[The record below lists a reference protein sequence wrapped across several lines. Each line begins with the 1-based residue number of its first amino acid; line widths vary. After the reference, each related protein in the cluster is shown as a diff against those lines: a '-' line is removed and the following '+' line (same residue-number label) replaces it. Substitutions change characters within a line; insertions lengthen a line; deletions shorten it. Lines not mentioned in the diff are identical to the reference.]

1 MMAERC
7 CGDKGGDHR
16 ANILNDRSSA
26 TLVDDMRALAVAL
39 ALASSFQ
46 PNDPG
51 RSGQPGGWVDD
62 QWNFLPGTGVNAP
75 QAWDNLIAKGRPGGK
90 GVKVAVLD
98 TGVAYEDRDKFR
110 RSPDLSRYRFAK
122 GRDFCAHS
130 GPNGDPCDGEDAYP
144 DDPNGHGTHVAS
156 TIAEATYNGIGET
169 GLAYGA
175 TIMPVKVLDRNG
187 YGDEQSIA
195 QGIRYAVDHGAQVI
209 NLSFE
214 FDASID
220 SPSKVP
226 LVVSALRHAK
236 LHRVLV
242 VAAAGNA
249 ARTRLAYPAGL
260 SGVLAVGAVTEHG
273 CLADYSDSG
282 PGLDLVAPGG
292 GNDAVRADD
301 PNCHPETPGRPIIQ
315 MTYTTSKRNFG
326 LPTDYIGTSMA
337 APHVSAT
344 AALVIASGVLGTR
357 PTPKALETRLKA
369 TARDLGARGRDATY
383 GSGIVDAGAAT
394 SAAVK

>member
-1 MMAERC
+1 V
-7 CGDKGGDHR
+7 H
-16 ANILNDRSSA
+16 
-26 TLVDDMRALAVAL
+26 VRALAVAL
-39 ALASSFQ
+39 ALAGSFQ
-46 PNDPG
+46 PVDPG
-51 RSGQPGGWVDD
+51 TSGQPGGWVND
-62 QWNFLPGTGVNAP
+62 QWNFLPSTGVNAP
-75 QAWDNLIAKGRPGGK
+75 PAWNRLIAKGRPGGK

-98 TGVAYEDRDKFR
+98 TGVAYEDRGDFR

-156 TIAEATYNGIGET
+156 TIAEATYNDIGET

-175 TIMPVKVLDRNG
+175 TIMPVKVLDRDG

-195 QGIRYAVDHGAQVI
+195 QGMRYAVDHGAQVI

-226 LVVSALRHAK
+226 LIVAALRHAQ

-249 ARTRLAYPAGL
+249 ARTRLAYPAAL

-282 PGLDLVAPGG
+282 PGIDLVAPGG
-292 GNDAVRADD
+292 GNDAVRPGD
-301 PNCHPETPGRPIIQ
+301 PNCRPQTPGRPIIQ
-315 MTYTTSKRNFG
+315 MTYTTSKRHFG

-337 APHVSAT
+337 APHATAT

-357 PTPKALETRLKA
+357 PSPSALQRRLKA
-369 TARDLGARGRDATY
+369 TARDLGARGIDTTY
-383 GSGIVDAGAAT
+383 GAGIVDAGAAT
-394 SAAVK
+394 AP

>member
-1 MMAERC
+1 
-7 CGDKGGDHR
+7 
-16 ANILNDRSSA
+16 
-26 TLVDDMRALAVAL
+26 MRALAVAL
-39 ALASSFQ
+39 ALAGSFH

-51 RSGQPGGWVDD
+51 RSGQPGGWASD

-90 GVKVAVLD
+90 GVTVAVLD

-110 RSPDLSRYRFAK
+110 KSPDLSRYRFAT
-122 GRDFCAHS
+122 GRDFCPHS
-130 GPNGDPCDGEDAYP
+130 GPNGDPCAGEDAHP

-175 TIMPVKVLDRNG
+175 RIMPVKVLDRNG
-187 YGDEQSIA
+187 FGDERSIA
-195 QGIRYAVDHGAQVI
+195 QGLRYAVDHGAQVI

-214 FDASID
+214 FDSSID
-220 SPSKVP
+220 APAKVP

-236 LHRVLV
+236 LHDVLV

-249 ARTRLAYPAGL
+249 ARTRLAYPAAL
-260 SGVLAVGAVTEHG
+260 PGVLAVGAVTEHG

-282 PGLDLVAPGG
+282 PGIDLVAPGG
-292 GNDAVRADD
+292 GNDAQRPGD
-301 PNCHPETPGRPIIQ
+301 PNCHPEIPGRPIIQ
-315 MTYTTSKRNFG
+315 MTYTKNKRTFG
-326 LPTDYIGTSMA
+326 LPADYVGTSMA

-344 AALVIASGVLGTR
+344 AALTIASGVLGTR
-357 PTPKALETRLKA
+357 PSPKSLQNRLKA
-369 TARDLGARGRDATY
+369 TARKLGPASAY
-383 GSGIVDAGAAT
+383 GAGIVDAGAAT
-394 SAAVK
+394 SAAVH

>member
-1 MMAERC
+1 
-7 CGDKGGDHR
+7 
-16 ANILNDRSSA
+16 
-26 TLVDDMRALAVAL
+26 MRALAVAL
-39 ALASSFQ
+39 AVAGSFH

-51 RSGQPGGWVDD
+51 RSGQPGGWVND

-98 TGVAYEDRDKFR
+98 TGVAYEDRGKFR

-122 GRDFCAHS
+122 GRDFCAHG
-130 GPNGDPCDGEDAYP
+130 GPNGDPCGGEDAYP

-156 TIAEATYNGIGET
+156 TIAESTYNGIGET

-214 FDASID
+214 FDSSID

-226 LVVSALRHAK
+226 LVVSALRRAK
-236 LHRVLV
+236 LHNVLV

-249 ARTRLAYPAGL
+249 SRTSLAYPAAL

-282 PGLDLVAPGG
+282 PGIDLVAPGG
-292 GNDAVRADD
+292 GNDTTARPGD
-301 PNCHPETPGRPIIQ
+301 PNCHPETAGRPIIQ

-344 AALVIASGVLGTR
+344 AALVIASGILGTR
-357 PTPKALETRLKA
+357 PSVKALQARLKA
-369 TARDLGARGRDATY
+369 TARDLGTPGRDSTY
-383 GSGIVDAGAAT
+383 GAGIVDAGAAT
-394 SAAVK
+394 AP

>member
-1 MMAERC
+1 MWY
-7 CGDKGGDHR
+7 HR
-16 ANILNDRSSA
+16 TTREDVR
-26 TLVDDMRALAVAL
+26 VRALAVAV
-39 ALASSFQ
+39 AVAIAGSFQ
-46 PNDPG
+46 PIDPG
-51 RSGQPGGWVDD
+51 ASGQPGGWAKD

-75 QAWDNLIAKGRPGGK
+75 PAWDALIAKGRPGGK

-98 TGVAYEDRDKFR
+98 TGVAYEDRGKFPS
-110 RSPDLSRYRFAK
+110 SPDLSRYRFAT
-122 GRDFCAHS
+122 GRDFCPHS

-187 YGDEQSIA
+187 FGDEQSIA
-195 QGIRYAVDHGAQVI
+195 QGMRYAVDHGAQVI

-214 FDASID
+214 FDSSID
-220 SPSKVP
+220 SPSRVP
-226 LVVSALRHAK
+226 FVVSALRHAV

-249 ARTRLAYPAGL
+249 ARTQLAYPAAL
-260 SGVLAVGAVTEHG
+260 SGVVSVGAVTEHG

-292 GNDAVRADD
+292 GNDARRLPGD

-315 MTYTTSKRNFG
+315 MTYTTSKRHFG
-326 LPTDYIGTSMA
+326 LPTDYMGTSMA

-357 PTPKALETRLKA
+357 PTLKALQTRLKA
-369 TARDLGARGRDATY
+369 SARDLGAPGPDPVY
-383 GSGIVDAGAAT
+383 GAGIVDAGAAT
-394 SAAVK
+394 VP

>member
-1 MMAERC
+1 
-7 CGDKGGDHR
+7 
-16 ANILNDRSSA
+16 
-26 TLVDDMRALAVAL
+26 MRALAVAL
-39 ALASSFQ
+39 AIAGSFQ

-51 RSGQPGGWVDD
+51 RSGQPGGWVND

-75 QAWDNLIAKGRPGGK
+75 PAWDRLIAKGRPGGK

-98 TGVAYEDRDKFR
+98 TGVAYEDRGKFR

-122 GRDFCAHS
+122 GRDFCPHS

-214 FDASID
+214 FDSSID
-220 SPSKVP
+220 SPSRIP
-226 LVVSALRHAK
+226 LVASALRHAE
-236 LHRVLV
+236 LRRVLV

-249 ARTRLAYPAGL
+249 ARTRLAYPAAL

-273 CLADYSDSG
+273 CLANYSDSG
-282 PGLDLVAPGG
+282 PGIDLVAPGG
-292 GNDAVRADD
+292 GNDAVRPGDA
-301 PNCHPETPGRPIIQ
+301 NCHPETPGRPIIQ

-344 AALVIASGVLGTR
+344 AALVVASGILGTR
-357 PTPKALETRLKA
+357 PSPKALLRRLQA
-369 TARDLGARGRDATY
+369 TARDLGPPGPDAVY
-383 GSGIVDAGAAT
+383 GAGIVDAGAAT
-394 SAAVK
+394 LTAME

>member
-1 MMAERC
+1 
-7 CGDKGGDHR
+7 
-16 ANILNDRSSA
+16 
-26 TLVDDMRALAVAL
+26 MRALAVAL
-39 ALASSFQ
+39 AIASSSSSFQ
-46 PNDPG
+46 PIDPG
-51 RSGQPGGWVDD
+51 RSGQPGGWAND

-75 QAWDNLIAKGRPGGK
+75 PAWDNLIAKGRPGGK

-98 TGVAYEDRDKFR
+98 TGVAYEDRGPFR

-122 GRDFCAHS
+122 GRDFCPHS
-130 GPNGDPCDGEDAYP
+130 GPNGDPCDGEDAHP

-156 TIAEATYNGIGET
+156 TIAEATYNAIGET

-187 YGDEQSIA
+187 FGDEPSIA

-214 FDASID
+214 FDSSID
-220 SPSKVP
+220 SPAQVP
-226 LVVSALRHAK
+226 VVVSALRHAK
-236 LHRVLV
+236 LRGVLV

-249 ARTRLAYPAGL
+249 SRTSLAYPAAL

-292 GNDAVRADD
+292 GNDAPRPGD
-301 PNCHPETPGRPIIQ
+301 PSCRPGTPGRPIVQ

-344 AALVIASGVLGTR
+344 AALVIAAGVLGMR
-357 PTPKALETRLKA
+357 PTPAALQRRLKA
-369 TARDLGARGRDATY
+369 TARDLGPRGADATY
-383 GSGIVDAGAAT
+383 GAGIVDAGAAT
-394 SAAVK
+394 APATGRH

>member
-1 MMAERC
+1 MAGTTRE
-7 CGDKGGDHR
+7 DV
-16 ANILNDRSSA
+16 N
-26 TLVDDMRALAVAL
+26 MRALAVAL
-39 ALASSFQ
+39 AIAGSFH

-51 RSGQPGGWVDD
+51 RSGQPGGWADD

-75 QAWDNLIAKGRPGGK
+75 AAWDNLIAEGRPGGK

-98 TGVAYEDRDKFR
+98 TGVAYEDRGPFR

-122 GRDFCAHS
+122 GRDFCPHS
-130 GPNGDPCDGEDAYP
+130 GPNGDPCDGEDAHP

-187 YGDEQSIA
+187 FGDEQSIA
-195 QGIRYAVDHGAQVI
+195 EGLRYAVDHGAQVI

-214 FDASID
+214 FDSSID

-226 LVVSALRHAK
+226 LVASALRHAK
-236 LHRVLV
+236 LHGVLV

-249 ARTRLAYPAGL
+249 ARTKLAYPAAL
-260 SGVLAVGAVTEHG
+260 SGVVAVGAVTEHG

-282 PGLDLVAPGG
+282 PGIDLVAPGG
-292 GNDAVRADD
+292 GNDAKRPGD
-301 PNCHPETPGRPIIQ
+301 PNCHPEIPGRPIIQ
-315 MTYTTSKRNFG
+315 MTYTTSKRHFG
-326 LPTDYIGTSMA
+326 LPTDYVGTSMA

-344 AALVIASGVLGTR
+344 AALTIASGVLGTR
-357 PTPKALETRLKA
+357 PSPNALQRRLKA
-369 TARDLGARGRDATY
+369 TARDLGPPGIDPTY
-383 GSGIVDAGAAT
+383 GAGIVDAGAAT
-394 SAAVK
+394 SP